1 MTEDRTPEDRM
12 ASFRASSQRAV
23 AALGAVA
30 ACAQTA
36 LWQVSSLHAGADP
49 ERDYERPSQVLCRV
63 RHLGDQFSGFRF
75 HQIRGTADELCMW
88 ARTTVPGSSAGT
100 EEPYCDLD
108 INGDATAL
116 LSARVSLVIAYAD
129 ACKQA
134 NQHGPATAGSPA
146 RIASSSFPSQPLP
159 SPQAETPASP
169 NAASPARVS
178 PRHGPGHRPRR
189 RI

>member
-12 ASFRASSQRAV
+12 ASFRASQRAV

-30 ACAQTA
+30 ACVQTA
-36 LWQVSSLHAGADP
+36 LWQVSSLSAGADP
-49 ERDYERPSQVLCRV
+49 ERDYERPAQVVCRV

-108 INGDATAL
+108 IDADATAL
-116 LSARVSLVIAYAD
+116 LSVRVSLVIAYAD

-134 NQHGPATAGSPA
+134 SQHGQAASHPAASPRSRFPA
-146 RIASSSFPSQPLP
+146 RSRSA
-159 SPQAETPASP
+159 ASP
-169 NAASPARVS
+169 NTASPARVS
-178 PRHGPGHRPRR
+178 PRHGPEHRPRR
-189 RI
+189 RT